1 MKAPEIRQ
9 RTLEDVQNDLAA
21 AQENLRTIRFQIV
34 THQLENTSQLTRAK
48 REVARIKTV
57 LREHELGIH
66 PLGVPVQATEAE
78 GESA

>member
-9 RTLEDVQNDLAA
+9 RTLENVQNDRTVAE
-21 AQENLRTIRFQIV
+21 ENLRNIRFQIV

-66 PLGVPVQATEAE
+66 PLGVPVKATEAE
-78 GESA
+78 GDNA